1 MVQNP
6 ALSFRPDPGT
16 IPTDPGCYLWR
27 DAPGRVIY
35 VGKAKNLRARL
46 SSYFQ
51 DVRQLHGRTA
61 SMVEAAASVE
71 WIIVA
76 SDVESLHL
84 EYNLIKQHR
93 PRFNIRYNDD
103 KSYPYVA
110 ITMGDEVPRV
120 MVRRNPRNDGTRY
133 FGPFAHAYAIRETLD
148 LLLRIYPVRTCS
160 KGVFDRHVRA
170 GRPCLLFHIG
180 KCSAPC
186 TGEVT
191 PQQHGELLDRL
202 IAFIEGD
209 TDGAIDELR
218 DKMTDEAA
226 KQNYEAAARIRDQ
239 LKAMETALA
248 KQVMVTGKRE
258 DFDAISWHADDLEV
272 AFQVFFIRRGRVVGR
287 KGWTVDRVEAMD
299 MPGLLTRF
307 IVQVFSERV
316 GTLGQ
321 PARTLTATA
330 KGGSDGLLEEPDGG
344 STQIVGKEVLVPELP
359 EDVEILEELLGEL
372 RGSHVSIRVPLR
384 GPKRKFLDTVRGN
397 ADEAFHQ
404 HRLRRAK
411 DFNARS
417 QALKELQEGLGLE
430 QAPLRIEC
438 YDISTLQGTNSVA
451 SMVVMED
458 GLPRKSEYRRFKI
471 RGVVGQDD
479 FAMMHEVI
487 TRRFS
492 RYLTEREKV
501 VKVDA
506 TPGAPKELG
515 KFAYPPNLVLID
527 GGKGQLNAANRALQE
542 LGIEGVEIASLAKKM
557 EEVFRPG
564 RSESVMLP
572 RSSEALFL
580 VMRIRDEA
588 HRFAITYHR
597 SLRGKEMVE
606 SVFDDIPGVGPARRK
621 ALMMHFGTVRAVKE
635 ASVADLV
642 EVDGI
647 SDTLATAIHEHLRPG
662 GRGRRKPASPP
673 PPAPV
678 VSG

>member
-1 MVQNP
+1 MATRSRPANP
-6 ALSFRPDPGT
+6 ALAFRPDPGT

-27 DAPGRVIY
+27 DRHGRVIY

-51 DVRQLHGRTA
+51 DVGQLHQRTRG
-61 SMVEAAASVE
+61 MIEAAASVE

-103 KSYPYVA
+103 KSYPYLAVTLA
-110 ITMGDEVPRV
+110 EEIPRA

-160 KGVFDRHVRA
+160 KGVFDRHQRA

-191 PQQHGELLDRL
+191 PAEHRDLLEELM
-202 IAFIEGD
+202 AFVEGD

-218 DKMTDEAA
+218 DKMLAEAGR
-226 KQNYEAAARIRDQ
+226 QNYEAAARIRDQ

-258 DFDAISWHADDLEV
+258 DFDAINWHADDLEV
-272 AFQVFFIRRGRVVGR
+272 AFQVFFVRRGRVVGR
-287 KGWTVDRVEAMD
+287 KGWTVDRVEAID
-299 MPGLLTRF
+299 MAALLTRF
-307 IVQVFSERV
+307 IVQVFAERSTAL
-316 GTLGQ
+316 GRSLAGQ
-321 PARTLTATA
+321 PKRTLTATA
-330 KGGSDGLLEEPDGG
+330 TGGSDGLVREPDAVT
-344 STQIVGKEVLVPELP
+344 TQVVGKEVLIPQLP
-359 EDVEILEELLGEL
+359 DEVTVLEDLLSEL
-372 RGSHVSIRVPLR
+372 RGSKVTIRVPQR
-384 GPKRKFLDTVRGN
+384 GAKKQFLETVRGN
-397 ADEAFHQ
+397 AEEAFHQ
-404 HRLRRAK
+404 HRLKRSK

-417 QALKELQEGLGLE
+417 QALRELQEELGLE
-430 QAPLRIEC
+430 QSPLRIEC

-458 GLPRKSEYRRFKI
+458 GLPRKGEYRRFRI
-471 RGVVGQDD
+471 NGVVGQDD

-487 TRRFS
+487 RRRFS
-492 RYLTEREKV
+492 RYLAERDLPVEK
-501 VKVDA
+501 
-506 TPGAPKELG
+506 GAR
-515 KFAYPPNLVLID
+515 FAYPPNLVLID
-527 GGKGQLNAANRALQE
+527 GGKGQLNAAKRALDE
-542 LGIEGVEIASLAKKM
+542 LGVEGIELASLAKRS

-564 RSESVMLP
+564 QQQSIVLP

-597 SLRGKEMVE
+597 SLRGKEMVQ
-606 SVFDDIPGVGPARRK
+606 SVFDKIPGVGPARRT
-621 ALMMHFGTVRAVKE
+621 ALMQHFGTVRAVKE
-635 ASVADLV
+635 ASIEDLSAV
-642 EVDGI
+642 EGI
-647 SDTLATAIHEHLRPG
+647 SDGLAATIHAHLRPA
-662 GRGRRKPASPP
+662 GRRDRGAAMPTR
-673 PPAPV
+673 
-678 VSG
+678 

>member
-1 MVQNP
+1 MVSNP

-27 DAPGRVIY
+27 DRHGRVVY

-51 DVRQLHGRTA
+51 DVGNLHQRTRG
-61 SMVEAAASVE
+61 MLEVAASVE

-93 PRFNIRYNDD
+93 PRFNVRYNDD
-103 KSYPYVA
+103 KSYPYLA
-110 ITMGDEVPRV
+110 ITLGEEVPRA
-120 MVRRNPRNDGTRY
+120 MVRRNPRNDGSRY
-133 FGPFAHAYAIRETLD
+133 FGPFAHAYAIRDTLD
-148 LLLRIYPVRTCS
+148 MLLRVYPVRTCS
-160 KGVFDRHVRA
+160 KGVFDRHQRA

-180 KCSAPC
+180 KCSGPC
-186 TGEVT
+186 TGEVS
-191 PQQHGELLDRL
+191 PEEHLALVEDLM
-202 IAFIEGD
+202 AFVDGD
-209 TDGAIDELR
+209 TEGAVEAL
-218 DKMTDEAA
+218 EAA
-226 KQNYEAAARIRDQ
+226 MASEAEKQNYEAAARIRDQ
-239 LKAMETALA
+239 LKAMRTALA

-258 DFDAISWHADDLEV
+258 DLDAISWHADELEV
-272 AFQVFFIRRGRVVGR
+272 AFQVFFVRNGRVVGR
-287 KGWTVDRVEAMD
+287 KGWTVDRVEALD
-299 MPGLLTRF
+299 MAGLVQRF
-307 IVQVFSERV
+307 MVQVYSERAH
-316 GTLGQ
+316 TLGSG
-321 PARTLTATA
+321 AKALTATA
-330 KGGSDGLLEEPDGG
+330 KGGADGLIKEPEGDA
-344 STQIVGKEVLVPELP
+344 THLVGKEVLVPELP
-359 EDVEILEELLGEL
+359 EDHETLEELLSEL
-372 RGSHVSIRVPLR
+372 RGSRVVIRVPQR
-384 GPKRKFLDTVRGN
+384 GAKRAFLDTVEEN
-397 ADEAFHQ
+397 AREAFQQ
-404 HRLRRAK
+404 HRLKRAK

-458 GLPRKSEYRRFKI
+458 GLPRKSEYRRFRI
-471 RGVVGQDD
+471 NGVVGQDD

-487 TRRFS
+487 TRRFK
-492 RYLTEREKV
+492 RYLAERDLPLEDEDGK
-501 VKVDA
+501 
-506 TPGAPKELG
+506 PR

-527 GGKGQLNAANRALQE
+527 GGKGQLNAANRALEE
-542 LGIEGVEIASLAKKM
+542 LGIEGVELASLAKKM

-606 SVFDDIPGVGPARRK
+606 SVFDEIPGVGPARRK
-621 ALMMHFGTVRAVKE
+621 ALLGHFGTVRAMKE
-635 ASVADLV
+635 ATVADLE
-642 EVDGI
+642 EVPGI
-647 SDTLATAIHEHLRPG
+647 SEGLARTIHDHLRPG
-662 GRGRRKPASPP
+662 RRRT
-673 PPAPV
+673 PV
-678 VSG
+678 ER

>member
-1 MVQNP
+1 MVRNP

-27 DAPGRVIY
+27 DRHGRVIY

-51 DVRQLHGRTA
+51 DVRQLHQRTR
-61 SMVEAAASVE
+61 SMLETAASVE

-103 KSYPYVA
+103 KSYPYLA
-110 ITMGDEVPRV
+110 ITLGEEVPRA
-120 MVRRNPRNDGTRY
+120 MVRRNPRGDGTRY
-133 FGPFAHAYAIRETLD
+133 FGPYAHAYAIRETLD

-160 KGVFDRHVRA
+160 KGVFDRHRRA
-170 GRPCLLFHIG
+170 DRPCLLFHIG

-191 PQQHGELLDRL
+191 PEQHADLLDGL
-202 IAFIEGD
+202 MDFIEGD
-209 TDGAIDELR
+209 TDGATDELR
-218 DKMTDEAA
+218 DRMQAEAA

-248 KQVMVTGKRE
+248 KQVMVTGKKE
-258 DFDAISWHADDLEV
+258 DLDAISWHADDLEV
-272 AFQVFFIRRGRVVGR
+272 AFQVFFVRRGRVVGR

-299 MPGLLTRF
+299 MAGLLTRF

-316 GTLGQ
+316 ATLGQ
-321 PARTLTATA
+321 PARALTATA
-330 KGGSDGLLEEPDGG
+330 KGGATGLIEEPDVHT
-344 STQIVGKEVLVPELP
+344 TQVVGKEVLVPELP
-359 EDVEILEELLGEL
+359 EDVEVLEELLTEL
-372 RGSHVSIRVPLR
+372 RGSRVTIRVPQR
-384 GPKRKFLDTVRGN
+384 GAKRAFLDTVRGN
-397 ADEAFHQ
+397 AEEAFHQ
-404 HRLRRAK
+404 HRLKRAK

-417 QALKELQEGLGLE
+417 QALRELQSHLGLE
-430 QAPLRIEC
+430 QSPLRIEC

-458 GLPRKSEYRRFKI
+458 GLPRKSEYRRFRI

-487 TRRFS
+487 TRRFA
-492 RYLTEREKV
+492 RYLEERDLPLEGE
-501 VKVDA
+501 DGR
-506 TPGAPKELG
+506 PR

-527 GGKGQLNAANRALQE
+527 GGKGQLNAAKRALDE
-542 LGIEGVEIASLAKKM
+542 LGVEGVELASLAKKM

-564 RSESVMLP
+564 RSDSIVLP

-606 SVFDDIPGVGPARRK
+606 SIFDEIPGVGPARRS
-621 ALMMHFGTVRAVKE
+621 ALMQHFGTVRALKE
-635 ASVADLV
+635 ATVADLV

-647 SDTLATAIHEHLRPG
+647 SDGLARTIHQHLRPG
-662 GRGRRKPASPP
+662 GARPRTGAS
-673 PPAPV
+673 APG
-678 VSG
+678 SP

>member
-1 MVQNP
+1 MPRNSASSNP

-27 DAPGRVIY
+27 DRHGRVIY
-35 VGKAKNLRARL
+35 VGKAKNLRSRL

-51 DVRQLHGRTA
+51 DLSQLHQRTQA
-61 SMVEAAASVE
+61 MVETAASVE

-103 KSYPYVA
+103 KSYPYLAV
-110 ITMGDEVPRV
+110 TLGEDVPRA

-133 FGPFAHAYAIRETLD
+133 FGPYAHAYAIRETLD
-148 LLLRIYPVRTCS
+148 LLLRVYPVRTCS
-160 KGVFDRHVRA
+160 KGVFDRHRRS

-186 TGEVT
+186 TGEVST
-191 PQQHGELLDRL
+191 EEHDELLDGL
-202 IAFIEGD
+202 MGFIEGD
-209 TDGAIDELR
+209 TDGATDELQR
-218 DKMTDEAA
+218 RMRAEAD

-248 KQVMVTGKRE
+248 KQVMVTGRRE

-287 KGWTVDRVEAMD
+287 KGWTVDRVEAID
-299 MPGLLTRF
+299 MAALLTRF
-307 IVQVFSERV
+307 MVQVFSERV
-316 GTLGQ
+316 STLGR
-321 PARTLTATA
+321 PSRTLTSTA
-330 KGGSDGLLEEPDGG
+330 KGGSDGLVKEPDAAT
-344 STQIVGKEVLVPELP
+344 TQVVGKEVLVPEMP
-359 EDVEILEELLGEL
+359 EDADVLEELLTDL
-372 RGSHVSIRVPLR
+372 RGSRVTIRVPQR
-384 GPKRKFLDTVRGN
+384 GPKLAFLGTVREN
-397 ADEAFHQ
+397 AEESFQQ
-404 HRLRRAK
+404 HRLKRAK

-417 QALKELQEGLGLE
+417 LALKELQENLELE

-479 FAMMHEVI
+479 FAMMNEVI
-487 TRRFS
+487 TRRFK
-492 RYLTEREKV
+492 RYLAEKDGPP
-501 VKVDA
+501 VDPDA
-506 TPGAPKELG
+506 PPGTPKELG

-527 GGKGQLNAANRALQE
+527 GGKGQLSAAKRALDD
-542 LGIEGVEIASLAKKM
+542 LGIEGVEIASLAKRM
-557 EEVFRPG
+557 EEVFRPE

-606 SVFDDIPGVGPARRK
+606 SVFDEIPGVGPARRK
-621 ALMMHFGTVRAVKE
+621 ALMMHFGTVRAIKE
-635 ASVADLV
+635 AGVADLIQ
-642 EVDGI
+642 VDGI
-647 SDTLATAIHEHLRPG
+647 SDGMAQTIYDHLRPG
-662 GRGRRKPASPP
+662 GHKNRQPAS
-673 PPAPV
+673 
-678 VSG
+678 